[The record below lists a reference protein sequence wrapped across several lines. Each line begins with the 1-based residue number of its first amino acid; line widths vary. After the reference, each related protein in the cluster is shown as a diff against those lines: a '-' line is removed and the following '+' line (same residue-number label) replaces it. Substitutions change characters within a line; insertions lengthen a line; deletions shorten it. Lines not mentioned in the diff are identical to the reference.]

1 MRKTVV
7 VILALLLC
15 LSLPLTARSLY
26 NLSLGFGA
34 TYCPP
39 EDGEFSSGMSDS
51 QNWILS
57 GELNARFLFLQAQTA
72 LVLSKSIEDAQ
83 AITFIG
89 LAGLNLPVIGSVVVL
104 ELGGGVGLTYV
115 PQNPGVEKPYY
126 ALSGGENVP
135 VEDISFLDAVL
146 QSPIY
151 LQTGIGVDLGPLGL
165 RARYMLE
172 SNQTIES
179 VMDKG
184 QWWEIFVPNNG
195 CLSLAVLLKMS

>member
-1 MRKTVV
+1 M
-7 VILALLLC
+7 A
-15 LSLPLTARSLY
+15 
-26 NLSLGFGA
+26 
-34 TYCPP
+34 
-39 EDGEFSSGMSDS
+39 DS

-83 AITFIG
+83 AIKFIG